1 MTSQPGY
8 QAIAIHILPHISQ
21 SKNNQTMKFGRVIA
35 YNKKNIMQNILQG
48 FSKILQKL
56 RQGD

>member
-1 MTSQPGY
+1 
-8 QAIAIHILPHISQ
+8 
-21 SKNNQTMKFGRVIA
+21 MKFGRVIA